1 MEIKKS
7 TSFTK
12 SLEDEWYSRI
22 DNIAIKYDSI
32 DSVSLFKEVVETY
45 LKECSHDNNGNTTII
60 IRKENTDACRIVCDY
75 QVHASSVFRNRLLIR
90 VKTDTSM
97 GYIELTIDNENLWLH
112 DSVVYMYIEDGNLI
126 IQHK

>member
-7 TSFTK
+7 TSFSK
-12 SLEDEWYSRI
+12 ALENEWYSRI

-97 GYIELTIDNENLWLH
+97 GYIELAINNENLWLH

-126 IQHK
+126 IQYK

>member
-7 TSFTK
+7 TSFFK
-12 SLEDEWYSRI
+12 ALENEWYSRI

-45 LKECSHDNNGNTTII
+45 LKKCSHDNNGNTTII

-97 GYIELTIDNENLWLH
+97 GYIELTVDNENLWLH
-112 DSVVYMYIEDGNLI
+112 DSVVYMYIENGNLI

>member
-7 TSFTK
+7 TSFSK
-12 SLEDEWYSRI
+12 PLEDEWYSRV

-32 DSVSLFKEVVETY
+32 DLVSLFKEVVETY

-97 GYIELTIDNENLWLH
+97 GYIELTVDNENLWLH
-112 DSVVYMYIEDGNLI
+112 DSVVYMYIENGNLI

>member
-7 TSFTK
+7 TSFSK
-12 SLEDEWYSRI
+12 PLEDEWYSRI

-45 LKECSHDNNGNTTII
+45 LKGCSHDNNGNTTII

-97 GYIELTIDNENLWLH
+97 GYIELTVDNENLWLH

>member
-7 TSFTK
+7 TNFSK
-12 SLEDEWYSRI
+12 PLEDEWYSRI
-22 DNIAIKYDSI
+22 DNIAIKYDST

>member
-7 TSFTK
+7 TSFSK
-12 SLEDEWYSRI
+12 PLEDEWYSRV

-45 LKECSHDNNGNTTII
+45 LKECSHDSNGDTTII
-60 IRKENTDACRIVCDY
+60 IRKGNTDACRIVCDY

-97 GYIELTIDNENLWLH
+97 GYIELTVDNENLWLH

>member
-7 TSFTK
+7 TSFSK
-12 SLEDEWYSRI
+12 PLEDEWYSRV

-97 GYIELTIDNENLWLH
+97 GYIELTVDNENLWLH
-112 DSVVYMYIEDGNLI
+112 DSVVYMYIENGNLI

>member
-7 TSFTK
+7 TSFSK
-12 SLEDEWYSRI
+12 PLEDEWYSRI